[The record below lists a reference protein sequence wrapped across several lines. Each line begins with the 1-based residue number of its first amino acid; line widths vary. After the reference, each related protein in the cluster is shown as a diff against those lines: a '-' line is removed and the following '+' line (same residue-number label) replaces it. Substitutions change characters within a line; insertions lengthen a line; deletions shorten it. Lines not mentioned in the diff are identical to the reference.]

1 MQASLATCCELAT
14 GLHIVGSGICALFEM
29 RAETVQKW
37 THEIQSET
45 LVSLHSYAKRS
56 QQLPSTPRG
65 TVEILVSPPWNI
77 QTGKPGQA
85 ELGHMAVQSSGRVV
99 FRS

>member
-1 MQASLATCCELAT
+1 
-14 GLHIVGSGICALFEM
+14 M
-29 RAETVQKW
+29 RAETIQKW

-65 TVEILVSPPWNI
+65 TVEILVSPWYKIWMVVDGKNYSPIKCRHDLYLKI
-77 QTGKPGQA
+77 QNPNSDENRK
-85 ELGHMAVQSSGRVV
+85 
-99 FRS
+99 